1 MKTFK
6 QFLVEALTI
15 DDLMK
20 KSGKWPSGYT
30 DVPRTELEVSL
41 GQLQATQKDIDSAT
55 VSRYRQYAREGFQ
68 VPLPQVVLKHST
80 GKYLIIDGHH
90 RVAAEFLKGAET
102 IKVELVGEI
111 E

>member
-41 GQLQATQKDIDSAT
+41 EQLQATQKDIDSAT
-55 VSRYRQYAREGFQ
+55 VSRYIHGRGGFQ
-68 VPLPQVVLKHST
+68 GTLPEVVLNRST